1 VTTLTA
7 ANPIRGGGS
16 APMAAGRPG
25 ASAGPSLSGADAWRI
40 IRQRMVMIIILWV
53 LSIGATIGGTILWA
67 KYYPSYRAE
76 SLIWVE
82 SIDPVDITRP
92 LTRETQMQEDVIN
105 RMLQDQAMLVTSAT
119 VLLKAIEDPK
129 LRATQWW
136 REAQEKAAS
145 KGDDEVEL
153 LRDILTATPI
163 RDTNYVQVSASWRNA
178 EDVKEIVNAVVRRY
192 ESTIHELQRGT
203 MKEQSES
210 IDKELQAAQKRY
222 DSLQRQKDDFRHSQ
236 EFSARSGQEIDE
248 RVMTLAALETELEME
263 RDQRES
269 QYSALQGARAEDLPI
284 TEDIQS
290 LLDADQSLVQLEA
303 RVQELDQILASARER
318 YGANHRT
325 IRELEATRAAAS
337 ERLVSE
343 TNIKAL
349 RLKQQQL
356 DMVRRMYLEAQ
367 DQVMSIKQ
375 AKAEAV
381 SLQKDR
387 EAKLI
392 EYMRLEE
399 KASLED
405 RQVKALAERKSQLD
419 LAANQRKTVR
429 IEVRQEA
436 RAPKRMSS
444 PQFKLVI
451 PAGCLLG
458 LGACIGLAFL
468 LDMTDKSVRTPRDVL
483 RQQIPVLGTIPTT
496 EDDEI
501 EIERPETAALDAPHS
516 IVAEAF
522 KNLRANL
529 FFSAPSEQQGTIL
542 VTSPSGGNGK
552 TTIASNLAIAIAL
565 TGRRVLLI
573 DANFRRAS
581 LPRIYAGMRTDGLSN
596 ILIGQGHLD
605 DYVTASPV
613 PGLDLVSAGPI
624 PPNPAELLGSSYL
637 RDMLLEARARYDQ
650 IILDGPPVLLVSDA
664 IVLSGAVD
672 GVILVCQYRATSRG
686 ALQRSQSQLD
696 AVNANI
702 YGAVLNRVE
711 SRAGGYFRKNYREFY
726 QYSEP
731 DEEAADRPKLD
742 SAGAAAAATQVPG
755 EDAASSLGMEGGE
768 SGESVATASADSEL
782 GLGEDAQ
789 ASAGG
794 DALDQEI
801 ASLGADLDSSA
812 SLSGDSELGLSLDDP
827 AASDEDKPGDEP
839 NPAR

>member
-1 VTTLTA
+1 MTTLTA
-7 ANPIRGGGS
+7 ANPIYGGRS
-16 APMAAGRPG
+16 APMAPARPS
-25 ASAGPSLSGADAWRI
+25 ASGGPGLTGADAWRI
-40 IRQRMVMIIILWV
+40 IRQRLVMIIILWV
-53 LSIGATIGGTILWA
+53 LSIGVTVGGTILWA
-67 KYYPSYRAE
+67 KYYPTYRAE
-76 SLIWVE
+76 ALVWVE
-82 SIDPVDITRP
+82 SIDPIDITRP
-92 LTRETQMQEDVIN
+92 LAREAHIQEDVVT

-119 VLLKAIEDPK
+119 VLIKAIEDPK

-136 REAQEKAAS
+136 REAQEKAAR

-153 LRDILTATPI
+153 LRDILTSTPI
-163 RDTNYVQVSASWRNA
+163 RDTNYIQVTASWRNA

-192 ESTIHELQRGT
+192 ESTIHELQRGS
-203 MKEQSES
+203 MKEQADS

-222 DSLQRQKDDFRHSQ
+222 EALLRQKDEFRRAQ
-236 EFSARSGQEIDE
+236 EFSARSGQEVDE
-248 RVMTLAALETELEME
+248 RVMTMTALETELGME
-263 RDQRES
+263 TIQREA
-269 QYSALQGARAEDLPI
+269 QYDALRGARAEDLPI
-284 TEDIQS
+284 TEDIQA
-290 LLDADQSLVQLEA
+290 LLDADAGLIQLEA

-325 IRELEATRAAAS
+325 IKELEANRTAAV
-337 ERLVSE
+337 ERLMSE
-343 TNIKAL
+343 TNTKAL
-349 RLKQQQL
+349 RFKAQQL
-356 DMVRRMYLEAQ
+356 EMVRRMALEAR
-367 DQVMSIKQ
+367 DQLLSIRQ
-375 AKAEAV
+375 AKKEAIDA
-381 SLQKDR
+381 QKDR
-387 EAKLI
+387 EAKLNDYERI
-392 EYMRLEE
+392 EE
-399 KASLED
+399 KAKLEEA
-405 RQVKALAERKSQLD
+405 QVKQLTERKNQLE

-436 RAPKRMSS
+436 RTPKRMSA
-444 PQFKLVI
+444 PKFELVI
-451 PAGCLLG
+451 PAGCILG
-458 LGACIGLAFL
+458 LAASIGLAFL

-501 EIERPETAALDAPHS
+501 EIERPETAVLDAPHS

-529 FFSAPSEQQGTIL
+529 FFSAPAGQQSTVL

-552 TTIASNLAIAIAL
+552 TTVASNLAIAIAL

-573 DANFRRAS
+573 DANFRRAG
-581 LPRIYAGMRTDGLSN
+581 LPRIFSGMRADGLSN

-605 DYVTASPV
+605 DYVTASSV

-726 QYSEP
+726 QYSES
-731 DEEAADRPKLD
+731 DEEGADRPKLD
-742 SAGAAAAATQVPG
+742 GVGGAAAAAAQVPG
-755 EDAASSLGMEGGE
+755 EDSATSLGMEAGE
-768 SGESVATASADSEL
+768 SGVFVAAGTSDSEL
-782 GLGEDAQ
+782 GLGEAAP
-789 ASAGG
+789 ASTGS

-801 ASLGADLDSSA
+801 ASLGADLESGA
-812 SLSGDSELGLSLDDP
+812 SLSGDSELGLSLDEP
-827 AASDEDKPGDEP
+827 GEEDKPGDEP